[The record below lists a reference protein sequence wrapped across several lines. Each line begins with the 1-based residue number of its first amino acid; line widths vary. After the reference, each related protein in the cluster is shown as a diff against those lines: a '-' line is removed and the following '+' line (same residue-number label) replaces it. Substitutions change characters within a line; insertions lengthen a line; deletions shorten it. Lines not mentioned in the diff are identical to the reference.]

1 MRRTQVAIIG
11 GGPAGLLL
19 SHLLHGHGIDS
30 VVIERQTKAYV
41 LKRIRAGVLEFGS
54 VQVLRDS
61 GAGERMDREGHA
73 HDGSFIVWQDR
84 EPFLI
89 DTKTHAGK
97 PMWSHGQ
104 TAITEELYRIRERD
118 GGRIVEE
125 AENVQLHDLTTSAPK
140 VTYEKGGVAET
151 LECDFIAGCDGFHGV
166 SRQSIPKSVL
176 KIFERA
182 YPFGWLG
189 IMSETPP
196 VGEVIYARHERGFA
210 LASLRNPM
218 LSRYYIQCGLDTR
231 IEDWPDDKFWDE
243 LKRRFPDDIARKIV
257 TGPSIE
263 KSIAP
268 LRSFVAEPMRY
279 GRLFLAG
286 DAAHIVPPTGAK
298 GLNLAISDVFYL
310 QRAFAAH
317 FLKGDDRYL
326 ENYSDMALRR
336 VWASERFSWWLTKLL
351 HVFPDDDAFET
362 RVKLSEFDHLLRSN
376 HAAAMVAEQYA
387 GLPFERLSDRSKARK
402 NRQSRADRVIELDQ
416 HDEGDAKRHID
427 EASKRADR
435 VERLRHDN
443 APLDCARD
451 VAARFTSNEVRPL
464 GVHPCGVKRR
474 AEEEDIDPI
483 DKKSGAI
490 LEEIGQE
497 PRRERQHGD
506 DREENEMQPSEI
518 AVRTLELAELRL
530 LAKPKDAER
539 Q

>member
-1 MRRTQVAIIG
+1 MTRTQVAIIG

-19 SHLLHGHGIDS
+19 SHLLYRLGLDS
-30 VVIERQTKAYV
+30 VVIERQTRAHV

-54 VQVLRDS
+54 VKVLRDS

-73 HDGSFIVWQDR
+73 HDGSFIAWQDR

-89 DTKTHAGK
+89 DTKTHTGR

-104 TAITEELYRIRERD
+104 TAITEELYRIRECD

-125 AENVQLHDLTTSAPK
+125 AENVLLHDVASAGPR
-140 VTYEKGGVAET
+140 VTFQTRGASET

-166 SRQSIPKSVL
+166 SRQSIPQGAL
-176 KIFERA
+176 KVFERA

-218 LSRYYIQCGLDTR
+218 LSRYYIQCSLGTR
-231 IEDWPDDKFWDE
+231 IEDWPDERFWEE
-243 LKRRFPDDIARKIV
+243 LKRRFPPDIARKIV

-268 LRSFVAEPMRY
+268 LRSFVAEPMRH

-310 QRAFAAH
+310 ARAFAAH
-317 FLKGDDRYL
+317 FSKGDDRYL

-336 VWASERFSWWLTKLL
+336 VWASVRFSWQLTKLL
-351 HVFPDDDAFET
+351 HVFPDDDAFEN
-362 RVKLSEFDHLLRSN
+362 RIKLSEFDHLHNSQ
-376 HAAAMVAEQYA
+376 HAAAVVAEQYA
-387 GLPFERLSDRSKARK
+387 GLPFED
-402 NRQSRADRVIELDQ
+402 
-416 HDEGDAKRHID
+416 
-427 EASKRADR
+427 
-435 VERLRHDN
+435 
-443 APLDCARD
+443 
-451 VAARFTSNEVRPL
+451 
-464 GVHPCGVKRR
+464 
-474 AEEEDIDPI
+474 
-483 DKKSGAI
+483 
-490 LEEIGQE
+490 
-497 PRRERQHGD
+497 
-506 DREENEMQPSEI
+506 
-518 AVRTLELAELRL
+518 
-530 LAKPKDAER
+530 
-539 Q
+539 

>member
-19 SHLLHGHGIDS
+19 SHLLHRDGIDS
-30 VVIERQTKAYV
+30 VVLERQTKAYV
-41 LKRIRAGVLEFGS
+41 LKRIRAGVLEYGS
-54 VQVLRDS
+54 VKVLREF

-89 DTKTHAGK
+89 DTKTHAGR

-125 AENVQLHDLTTSAPK
+125 AKNVQLDALTTAAPSVTSRRTARRRRSNATSSPAATDSTACRGRAFRNPCSGFSSAP
-140 VTYEKGGVAET
+140 
-151 LECDFIAGCDGFHGV
+151 IRSAGSESCRKRRRSARSSTPGTSGV
-166 SRQSIPKSVL
+166 SRSRRYATRCSAATTSSAASIR
-176 KIFERA
+176 E
-182 YPFGWLG
+182 
-189 IMSETPP
+189 
-196 VGEVIYARHERGFA
+196 
-210 LASLRNPM
+210 
-218 LSRYYIQCGLDTR
+218 

-310 QRAFAAH
+310 GRAFAAH

-336 VWASERFSWWLTKLL
+336 VWASERFSWWLTNLL

-362 RVKLSEFDHLLRSN
+362 RIKLSEFDHLLRST
-376 HAAAMVAEQYA
+376 HAAALVAEQYA
-387 GLPFERLSDRSKARK
+387 GLPFE
-402 NRQSRADRVIELDQ
+402 E
-416 HDEGDAKRHID
+416 
-427 EASKRADR
+427 
-435 VERLRHDN
+435 
-443 APLDCARD
+443 
-451 VAARFTSNEVRPL
+451 
-464 GVHPCGVKRR
+464 
-474 AEEEDIDPI
+474 
-483 DKKSGAI
+483 
-490 LEEIGQE
+490 
-497 PRRERQHGD
+497 
-506 DREENEMQPSEI
+506 
-518 AVRTLELAELRL
+518 
-530 LAKPKDAER
+530 
-539 Q
+539 